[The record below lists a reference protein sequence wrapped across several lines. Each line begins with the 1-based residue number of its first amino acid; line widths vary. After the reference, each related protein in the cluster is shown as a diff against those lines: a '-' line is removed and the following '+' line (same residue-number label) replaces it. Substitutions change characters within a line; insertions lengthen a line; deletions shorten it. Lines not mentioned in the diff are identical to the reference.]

1 MSAIENVQTKFEAL
15 IPYMD
20 ERLRRLWAATEAV
33 TLGQGG
39 IKIVATATGLSSKT
53 ISKGIK
59 ELKVPYKEEGGI
71 ISSTRNSKVRRE
83 GGGRKSLVE
92 KDETLM
98 KDLEELIALATRGE
112 PDSPLLWISKSTTKL
127 AIALKEMGHKISP
140 RTVAKLLKKLGYSL
154 QSNKKTLEG
163 ASHKDRNAQF
173 QYISEKVK
181 DFQERNQPVISVDT
195 KKKELIGNYQNAGR
209 EWQPEGSPIP
219 VLIHDFPDTELGKV
233 IPYGIYD
240 VTDNSGLVNVGI
252 SHDTAEF
259 AVSSIGQWWNLMGK
273 QMYPEAKE
281 ILITADCGS
290 SNGYRVKLWKSELQ
304 KLTRETGLTINVSHL
319 PPGTSIRN
327 KIEHRMFCHITENW
341 RGRPLVSKE
350 TVVNLIGNTT
360 TKTGLT
366 IQAQLDD
373 NEYQTGKKVS
383 DKDFDNLHILRDR
396 IQLRM
401 ELLHPSSIY
410 F

>member
-1 MSAIENVQTKFEAL
+1 
-15 IPYMD
+15 
-20 ERLRRLWAATEAV
+20 
-33 TLGQGG
+33 
-39 IKIVATATGLSSKT
+39 
-53 ISKGIK
+53 
-59 ELKVPYKEEGGI
+59 
-71 ISSTRNSKVRRE
+71 
-83 GGGRKSLVE
+83 
-92 KDETLM
+92 
-98 KDLEELIALATRGE
+98 
-112 PDSPLLWISKSTTKL
+112 
-127 AIALKEMGHKISP
+127 
-140 RTVAKLLKKLGYSL
+140 
-154 QSNKKTLEG
+154 
-163 ASHKDRNAQF
+163 
-173 QYISEKVK
+173 
-181 DFQERNQPVISVDT
+181 
-195 KKKELIGNYQNAGR
+195 
-209 EWQPEGSPIP
+209 
-219 VLIHDFPDTELGKV
+219 
-233 IPYGIYD
+233 
-240 VTDNSGLVNVGI
+240 
-252 SHDTAEF
+252 
-259 AVSSIGQWWNLMGK
+259 MGK